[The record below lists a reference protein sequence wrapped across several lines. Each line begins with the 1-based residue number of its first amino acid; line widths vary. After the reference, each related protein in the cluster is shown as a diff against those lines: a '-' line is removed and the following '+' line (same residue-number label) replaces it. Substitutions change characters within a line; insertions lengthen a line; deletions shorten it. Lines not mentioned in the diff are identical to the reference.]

1 CNSVKI
7 TNLKAPDVVVI
18 NENNQEPIVLDC
30 EYEIGPNEK
39 GFVLKWLLDGSPIYQ
54 WIPSRAPFALR
65 SFKDRV
71 NVSYEASTERN
82 YKHRAL
88 AITRPLWNFT
98 GEYLCNVQ
106 TYESNDKRS
115 RKIQFIQPETKF
127 DVSFDNVDDE
137 VAIMRCSAHG
147 IAPKPNVTLYVDSI
161 KQTDVTENTEQTDDN
176 LFDVVVHTKIFRS
189 VLKEGSSIHC
199 ELTIPGT
206 NYVQTKDISYSR
218 LIRPSSTTTTTTTS
232 TQKTDVEEKIST
244 ISQFADREKLR
255 NEDSSSTKLS
265 TPATIMISIV
275 MFLISKL

>member
-1 CNSVKI
+1 MNPCNSVKI
-7 TNLKAPDVVVI
+7 TKLSAPDVVVI

-30 EYEIGPNEK
+30 EYEINSIEK

-71 NVSYEASTERN
+71 NVSYEASSEQN

-88 AITRPLWNFT
+88 VITRPLWNFT

-106 TYESNDKRS
+106 TYESNDRKS
-115 RKIQFIQPETKF
+115 KKIQFIQPETKF

-137 VAIMRCSAHG
+137 FAVVRCSVDG
-147 IAPKPNVTLYVDSI
+147 IAPKPNVTLRI
-161 KQTDVTENTEQTDDN
+161 NDVQQLDITEQVTQSDDN
-176 LFDVVVHTKIFRS
+176 LYHIVVHTKQFRERLS
-189 VLKEGSSIHC
+189 EGASIQC
-199 ELTIPGT
+199 ELKIPGA
-206 NYVQTKDISYSR
+206 NYIKTKDISYS
-218 LIRPSSTTTTTTTS
+218 
-232 TQKTDVEEKIST
+232 
-244 ISQFADREKLR
+244 
-255 NEDSSSTKLS
+255 NSSSTKLS